1 MEQWGDPSDNSD
13 GSPLRSSRRR
23 ERRERRERL
32 GQIEKPSSHS
42 TRPIDDPDSS
52 DSQLPLRSISQS
64 SLIKRASTRSRRSR
78 AGEDSSDSHSFAGD
92 NEGGDRSDRSDR
104 RLGLMSAVE
113 RRSGRALL
121 EHLSVDGMRDSKG
134 LRGWIRKLRLACG
147 KIVEEPRVQLG
158 IIILIVINAILM
170 GIATFDFVTDVKKV
184 DDAFAIADRVFLVIF
199 TVEMGLQMF
208 YRSLVFFMDPWLV
221 FDFIVVVTSWS
232 LESLQIVRA
241 FRIFR
246 AFRLVTRIGPL
257 RELVMAIGA
266 VMPRMYAIAML
277 LFLIFYIFSVLF
289 TELFGELVLVSLV
302 GDGSRRLS
310 YPFLDSSKTIC
321 THHSRPTGISFFAVG
336 KLLRFT

>member
-1 MEQWGDPSDNSD
+1 
-13 GSPLRSSRRR
+13 
-23 ERRERRERL
+23 
-32 GQIEKPSSHS
+32 
-42 TRPIDDPDSS
+42 
-52 DSQLPLRSISQS
+52 
-64 SLIKRASTRSRRSR
+64 
-78 AGEDSSDSHSFAGD
+78 
-92 NEGGDRSDRSDR
+92 
-104 RLGLMSAVE
+104 
-113 RRSGRALL
+113 
-121 EHLSVDGMRDSKG
+121 
-134 LRGWIRKLRLACG
+134 
-147 KIVEEPRVQLG
+147 
-158 IIILIVINAILM
+158 M

-184 DDAFAIADRVFLVIF
+184 DDAFEIADRVFLVIF

-302 GDGSRRLS
+302 GDRSRRLS
-310 YPFLDSSKTIC
+310 YLFLFSSRQFALITHDQLAFPFSQSDNYFGSLDASLFTSMEMMTLEWVRSYNLNTEIRR
-321 THHSRPTGISFFAVG
+321 TSFLRP
-336 KLLRFT
+336 L